1 MRRTAVG
8 FGLLAVALAAIAWL
22 LAPGDPVRIGLMA
35 GTATGFVNLTMLW
48 LRRDSIVQLNF
59 VRAAVGMQVNFFAR
73 MAVLVLVLLI
83 LQRLVGT
90 SGDIAFLGGFLVVE
104 AVVLI
109 LSVKEQG

>member
-1 MRRTAVG
+1 VVG
-8 FGLLAVALAAIAWL
+8 LAVVVWL
-22 LAPGDPVRIGLMA
+22 LAPADPVRIGLMA
-35 GTATGFVNLTMLW
+35 GTAAGFVNLTMLW
-48 LRRDSIVQLNF
+48 LRRDAMVQANL

>member
-1 MRRTAVG
+1 MRRTAVA
-8 FGLLAVALAAIAWL
+8 FGLLVVALAAVLWL
-22 LAPGDPVRIGLMA
+22 LAPRDPIGIGAFA
-35 GTATGFVNLTMLW
+35 GAVTGFVNLAMLW
-48 LRRDSIVQLNF
+48 LRRDAMVQLNL

-90 SGDIAFLGGFLVVE
+90 SGDIAFLGGFLMVE
-104 AVVLI
+104 AVILI